1 MNLEDS
7 ILEIQHLQSY
17 DQIEL
22 FMPTAGHNHHGIFV
36 SFFFFMSQSK
46 KNQSSQD
53 GASWTEPVLSRE

>member
-22 FMPTAGHNHHGIFV
+22 SMPTAGHNHQGIFV
-36 SFFFFMSQSK
+36 SFFSLCLSQK
-46 KNQSSQD
+46 K
-53 GASWTEPVLSRE
+53 